1 MLARDC
7 AQSAVPSAHRD
18 KGVTLSNHPA
28 SRGIRSSLI
37 GVAVNIVLAVFKGT
51 AGYLGNSYALIADAI
66 ESLSDV
72 VSSLVVAGGLRIAS
86 MPRDKNHPYGHG
98 KAEPIAATLVGF
110 ALVAAAT
117 TIAIQAIHEI
127 KTPHHAPAPFTLLV
141 LIAVIVTKE
150 TLFRFVF
157 RVGDSVS
164 STAVKTD
171 AWHHRSDAITS
182 LAVFIG
188 ISIALIGGKGYE
200 SADDWAALVASGII
214 VFNAYRLMR
223 PAVGEVMDA
232 APSSD
237 IVTRVREVAT
247 SITEVLGVDQC
258 FVRKMGF
265 DYFVDIH
272 IWVDGG
278 ISVSEGHKVSS
289 NVRKAIRD
297 SDNRITNVLV
307 HVEPDEQI
315 KQKPLD

>member
-1 MLARDC
+1 M
-7 AQSAVPSAHRD
+7 
-18 KGVTLSNHPA
+18 
-28 SRGIRSSLI
+28 
-37 GVAVNIVLAVFKGT
+37 LAVFKGT
-51 AGYLGNSYALIADAI
+51 AGYVGHSYALIADAI

-72 VSSLVVAGGLRIAS
+72 VSSLIVAGGLKIAS
-86 MPRDKNHPYGHG
+86 LPRDENHPYGHG

-117 TIAIQAIHEI
+117 TIAIQSIHEI
-127 KTPHHAPAPFTLLV
+127 RTPHYVPAPFTLLV

-150 TLFRFVF
+150 MLFRFVF
-157 RVGDSVS
+157 KVGDSVA

-200 SADDWAALVASGII
+200 SADDWAALVASVII
-214 VFNAYRLMR
+214 VFNAYRLLR
-223 PAVGEVMDA
+223 PAVEEVMDT
-232 APSSD
+232 APSTD
-237 IVTRVREVAT
+237 IITSVRGVAT
-247 SITEVLGVDQC
+247 TVPEVMGVEKC

-272 IWVDGG
+272 IWVDGD
-278 ISVSEGHKVSS
+278 ISVSNGHEVASQ
-289 NVRKAIRD
+289 VRQAIQD
-297 SDNRITNVLV
+297 SDKRITDILV

-315 KQKPLD
+315 MQRLQD

>member
-1 MLARDC
+1 MLA
-7 AQSAVPSAHRD
+7 
-18 KGVTLSNHPA
+18 L
-28 SRGIRSSLI
+28 
-37 GVAVNIVLAVFKGT
+37 FKGT
-51 AGYLGNSYALIADAI
+51 AGYLGHSYALIADAI

-72 VSSLVVAGGLRIAS
+72 VSSLIVAAGLKVAS
-86 MPRDKNHPYGHG
+86 LPRDENHPYGHG

-117 TIAIQAIHEI
+117 IIAIQAIREI
-127 KTPHHAPAPFTLLV
+127 RTPHYAPAPFTLLV
-141 LIAVIVTKE
+141 LVAVIVTKE

-157 RVGDSVS
+157 KVGDSVS

-214 VFNAYRLMR
+214 VFNAYRLLR
-223 PAVGEVMDA
+223 PAVGEVMDT
-232 APSSD
+232 APSGD
-237 IVTRVREVAT
+237 IVTNVRKVAT
-247 SITEVLGVDQC
+247 MVPNVLGVDKC

-272 IWVDGG
+272 IWVDGEM
-278 ISVSEGHKVSS
+278 SVSKGHEVASH
-289 NVRKAIRD
+289 VRQAIQD
-297 SDNRITNVLV
+297 SDKRTTDVLV

-315 KQKPLD
+315 GHRLQD

>member
-1 MLARDC
+1 M
-7 AQSAVPSAHRD
+7 
-18 KGVTLSNHPA
+18 SNHPA

>member
-1 MLARDC
+1 MN
-7 AQSAVPSAHRD
+7 
-18 KGVTLSNHPA
+18 NHPA
-28 SRGIRSSLI
+28 NKGIRSSLI
-37 GVAVNIVLAVFKGT
+37 GVVANIVLALFKGA
-51 AGYLGNSYALIADAI
+51 AGYFGHSYALIADAI

-72 VSSLVVAGGLRIAS
+72 VSSLIVAAGLKVAS
-86 MPRDKNHPYGHG
+86 LPRDEDHPYGHG
-98 KAEPIAATLVGF
+98 KAEPIAAVLVGF

-117 TIAIQAIHEI
+117 TIAIQAIGEI
-127 KTPHHAPAPFTLLV
+127 RTPHYAPAPFTLLV

-157 RVGDSVS
+157 KVGDSVS

-188 ISIALIGGKGYE
+188 ITVALIGGKGYE

-214 VFNAYRLMR
+214 VFNAYRLLR
-223 PAVGEVMDA
+223 PAVGEVMDT
-232 APSSD
+232 APSSE
-237 IVTRVREVAT
+237 VVASVREVAT
-247 SITEVLGVDQC
+247 AAPEVLGVDKC

-272 IWVDGG
+272 IWVDGMQ
-278 ISVSEGHKVSS
+278 SVSKGHEIASG
-289 NVRKAIRD
+289 VRQAIQD
-297 SDNRITNVLV
+297 SDKRITDVLV

-315 KQKPLD
+315 MQKLRD

>member
-1 MLARDC
+1 M
-7 AQSAVPSAHRD
+7 
-18 KGVTLSNHPA
+18 SNHP
-28 SRGIRSSLI
+28 SSKGIRSSLI
-37 GVAVNIVLAVFKGT
+37 GVAVNIMLALFKGS
-51 AGYLGNSYALIADAI
+51 AGYIGHSYALIADAI

-72 VSSLVVAGGLRIAS
+72 ISSLIVAAGLKVAS
-86 MPRDKNHPYGHG
+86 IPRDENHPYGHG
-98 KAEPIAATLVGF
+98 KAEPIAATIVGF

-127 KTPHHAPAPFTLLV
+127 KSPHYAPAPFTLLV
-141 LIAVIVTKE
+141 LVAVIVTKE

-157 RVGDSVS
+157 KVGDSVS

-200 SADDWAALVASGII
+200 SADDWAALFASFII
-214 VFNAYRLMR
+214 VFNAYRMLR

-232 APSSD
+232 APSTD
-237 IVTRVREVAT
+237 IIASVREVAT
-247 SITEVLGVDQC
+247 TVPEVLGVDKC

-278 ISVSEGHKVSS
+278 ISVSKGHEVASH
-289 NVRKAIRD
+289 VRQAIED
-297 SDNRITNVLV
+297 SDKRITDVLV

-315 KQKPLD
+315 RQNLQE

>member
-1 MLARDC
+1 MSKH
-7 AQSAVPSAHRD
+7 Q
-18 KGVTLSNHPA
+18 A
-28 SRGIRSSLI
+28 SKGIRSSLI

-51 AGYLGNSYALIADAI
+51 AGYVGHSYALIADAI

-72 VSSLVVAGGLRIAS
+72 VSSLIVAGGLKIAS
-86 MPRDKNHPYGHG
+86 LPRDENHPYGHG

-117 TIAIQAIHEI
+117 TIAIQSIHEI
-127 KTPHHAPAPFTLLV
+127 RTPHYVPAPFTLLV

-150 TLFRFVF
+150 MLFRFVF
-157 RVGDSVS
+157 KVGDSVA

-200 SADDWAALVASGII
+200 SADDWAALVASVII
-214 VFNAYRLMR
+214 VFNAYRLLR
-223 PAVGEVMDA
+223 PAVEEVMDT
-232 APSSD
+232 APSTD
-237 IVTRVREVAT
+237 IITSVRGVAT
-247 SITEVLGVDQC
+247 TVPEVMGVEKC

-272 IWVDGG
+272 IWVDGD
-278 ISVSEGHKVSS
+278 ISVSNGHEVASQ
-289 NVRKAIRD
+289 VRQAIQD
-297 SDNRITNVLV
+297 SDKRITDILV

-315 KQKPLD
+315 MQRLQD

>member
-1 MLARDC
+1 M
-7 AQSAVPSAHRD
+7 
-18 KGVTLSNHPA
+18 SNHPA

-37 GVAVNIVLAVFKGT
+37 GVGANITLAVVKGV
-51 AGYLGNSYALIADAI
+51 AGYVGHSYALIADAI

-72 VSSLVVAGGLRIAS
+72 VSSLIVAAGLKVAS
-86 MPRDKNHPYGHG
+86 LPRDENHPYGHG

-117 TIAIQAIHEI
+117 TIAIQAIREI
-127 KTPHHAPAPFTLLV
+127 MTPHYAPAPFTLLV

-157 RVGDSVS
+157 RVGDSLS

-214 VFNAYRLMR
+214 VFNAYRLLR

-232 APSSD
+232 APPSD
-237 IVTRVREVAT
+237 LVAGVREAAAT
-247 SITEVLGVDQC
+247 VPEVMGVDKC

-272 IWVDGG
+272 IWVDGEL
-278 ISVSEGHKVSS
+278 SVNKGHKVASH
-289 NVRKAIRD
+289 VRQAIQD
-297 SDNRITNVLV
+297 SGKRITDVLV

-315 KQKPLD
+315 RQKPVE